1 MQENFKISALL
12 HIRSECFRDGKA
24 GIEHVDAL
32 LRLRGFDPDDHRPT
46 KRKPV
51 YFKRRELT
59 RTVLALLK
67 DRPRTSREISQIIA
81 QRTGQDWNKVR
92 DYVSPCLSRAKKRGL
107 VVSEKTVW
115 SLV

>member
-1 MQENFKISALL
+1 MQETFKISALL
-12 HIRSECFRDGKA
+12 HMRSECIRDNKEGQ
-24 GIEHVDAL
+24 EHIDAL
-32 LRLRGFDPDDHRPT
+32 LRLRGFDPESHKP
-46 KRKPV
+46 KFKPV

-59 RTVLALLK
+59 RTVLGLLR

-107 VVSEKTVW
+107 VVSEKAVW
-115 SLV
+115 RVT